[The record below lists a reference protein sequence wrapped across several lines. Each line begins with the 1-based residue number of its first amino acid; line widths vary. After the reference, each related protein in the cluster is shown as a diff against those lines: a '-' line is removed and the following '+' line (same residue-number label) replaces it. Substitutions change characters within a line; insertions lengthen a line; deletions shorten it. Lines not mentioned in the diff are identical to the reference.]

1 MGEFAKDM
9 HGADWDKVFARQAR
23 RADLMPSWLDAI
35 ALRPGERVLDL
46 AAGTG
51 TSSEAFA
58 AAGADVVPCDFST
71 GMVAVGKSRR
81 PERAFVAGDA
91 MRLPFAD
98 ASFDAVVCTYSLC
111 GFRDPRRGVEEMLRV
126 LRPDGDLL
134 LADHVGS
141 SNPLLRVAQ
150 WALEAVTYPLHGERF
165 TRRPLRIVEALGVRI
180 AATERLHHGIIE
192 RVHARR

>member
-1 MGEFAKDM
+1 M
-9 HGADWDKVFARQAR
+9 
-23 RADLMPSWLDAI
+23 
-35 ALRPGERVLDL
+35 
-46 AAGTG
+46 
-51 TSSEAFA
+51 
-58 AAGADVVPCDFST
+58 
-71 GMVAVGKSRR
+71 
-81 PERAFVAGDA
+81 
-91 MRLPFAD
+91 
-98 ASFDAVVCTYSLC
+98 
-111 GFRDPRRGVEEMLRV
+111 